1 MENWNSIDRTI
12 ILASGSPRRKELLTQ
27 MGVNFRIEV
36 ESIDNE
42 EIFFETYPLTEALTK
57 LSRAKGKA
65 VAQRNSNS
73 LVISGD
79 TIVVANDKQYGKPK
93 DRNDARSMI
102 ELFSGNTHS
111 VFTCVSLEC
120 TDINFHAD
128 IISETKVTFRELE
141 PWEIENYL
149 DVSQYRDKAGSY
161 GIQDEALT
169 FVESISGCYSN
180 VVGFPISSV
189 IALFKQYKQFVK
201 GDKK

>member
-1 MENWNSIDRTI
+1 MKNWNSVDRTI

-42 EIFFETYPLTEALTK
+42 EMFFEKFPLTEALQK
-57 LSRAKGKA
+57 LSRAKGSI
-65 VAQRNSNS
+65 VTERNADS

-79 TIVVANDKQYGKPK
+79 TIVVADGKQYGKPK

-102 ELFSGNTHS
+102 ELFSGKTHS
-111 VFTCVSLEC
+111 VFTCISLEC
-120 TDINFHAD
+120 MELDFHRD
-128 IISETKVTFRELE
+128 IIAETKVTFRELE
-141 PWEIENYL
+141 SWEIEHYL
-149 DVSQYRDKAGSY
+149 DVSNYCDKAGSY

-189 IALFKQYKQFVK
+189 ITLFKQYKQFVL
-201 GDKK
+201 GDK